1 MSKFKRKIHNLLKG
15 SFLTDESAFKKW
27 KMIIFIVFLLLIL
40 ITNAHNADKKVQEI
54 SELNKLRRG
63 LKAEYIHT
71 KTTLM
76 QMKMESNI
84 RTKAKKI
91 GLEPA
96 QTPPISIKVIK
107 EN

>member
-1 MSKFKRKIHNLLKG
+1 MSKFKGKIHDLLKVN
-15 SFLTDESAFKKW
+15 FLTDESAFKKW
-27 KMIIFIVFLLLIL
+27 KMIVFIVFLLLIL